1 MNAVLWR
8 GMDAPH
14 PDGASRKKFMNRLT
28 TDRLGDMLVKAGV
41 VTPEQAKEIRIK
53 QDHQRMQILKARG
66 ETVHRGRMSLEDEV
80 SAIEVAASLEF
91 EPPNAPGKVLTE
103 DMITEIIARQ
113 TGMPFKKIDP
123 LKLNPET
130 VTQILSRAFARKN
143 SAVPIERTDEKL
155 TVAVADPFNLEVV
168 ENIERLGYKVSRVLS
183 SKTDIIKIITEFYG
197 FRSSVSAAA
206 KEMTAEVDLGNLEQ
220 FVKMKAVT
228 EIEATDR
235 HIVNAVEFL
244 LRYAFDQRASDIHVE
259 PKREISEI
267 RFRIDGMLHSI
278 HRVPK
283 QVHPALV
290 SRIKMLSRMDIAEKR
305 RPQDGRIKTEFK
317 GREVEIRVST
327 MPVAFGEKVVL
338 RVFDP
343 DIILEDLEELGFA
356 PREYELFRTFIARP
370 HGIML
375 VTGPTGSGKTT
386 TLYSAL
392 RTVALPEVNVITIE
406 DPIEMV
412 YDRFNQVGVQPQIGV
427 TFGGT
432 LRTILRQDPDIIMV
446 GEIRDLE
453 TADNAVQAA
462 LTGHLVFSTLHTN
475 DAPSSITRLLDLGLA
490 PYLIASTVIGI
501 MAQRLV
507 RKICPN
513 CERSYQLLPEEAA
526 AVGLSADATGPIMVK
541 YGEGCSQ
548 CRGTGYLGRIGIFEV
563 MELNDK
569 IRPLITDRAD
579 AEFIKRTAIG
589 DGMVTLREAAVR
601 KMLDGETTFD
611 EVIRVTGEKL

>member
-1 MNAVLWR
+1 
-8 GMDAPH
+8 
-14 PDGASRKKFMNRLT
+14 
-28 TDRLGDMLVKAGV
+28 MLLKAGV

-53 QDHQRMQILKARG
+53 QDHQRMKILKARG
-66 ETVHRGRMSLEDEV
+66 ETVHRGRLNLEEEV
-80 SAIEVAASLEF
+80 SAVEVAASLEF
-91 EPPNAPGKVLTE
+91 EPVNAPGKVLTE
-103 DMITEIIARQ
+103 DLITEIVARQ

-143 SAVPIERTDEKL
+143 SAVPIDRADNQL
-155 TVAVADPFNLEVV
+155 TVAVADPFNVEVV

-183 SKTDIIKIITEFYG
+183 PKSDIIKIITEFYG

-206 KEMTAEVDLGNLEQ
+206 KEMTGEVDLGNLEQ
-220 FVKMKAVT
+220 FVKMKAVS

-244 LRYAFDQRASDIHVE
+244 FRYAFDQRASDIHIE
-259 PKREISEI
+259 PKREVSEI

-278 HRVPK
+278 HSVPK

-290 SRIKMLSRMDIAEKR
+290 SRVKMLSRMDIAEKR
-305 RPQDGRIKTEFK
+305 RPQDGRIKTEYK
-317 GREVEIRVST
+317 GREVEVRVST

-338 RVFDP
+338 RIFDP
-343 DIILEDLEELGFA
+343 DIILQDLEELGFA
-356 PREYELFRTFIARP
+356 PREYELFRSFIARP
-370 HGIML
+370 HGILL

-392 RTVALPEVNVITIE
+392 RTIAQPEVNVITIE

-427 TFGGT
+427 TFGST

-462 LTGHLVFSTLHTN
+462 LTGHLVLSTLHTN

-490 PYLIASTVIGI
+490 PYLIASTVVGI

-507 RKICPN
+507 RKICKS

-526 AVGLSADATGPIMVK
+526 AVGLSFDASRPLTVK

-548 CRGTGYLGRIGIFEV
+548 CRGTGYLGRSGIFEV
-563 MELNDK
+563 VEVNDK
-569 IRPLITDRAD
+569 IRPLITDKSD

-589 DGMVTLREAAVR
+589 DGMVTLRDAAVR
-601 KMLDGETTFD
+601 KMLAGETTFD